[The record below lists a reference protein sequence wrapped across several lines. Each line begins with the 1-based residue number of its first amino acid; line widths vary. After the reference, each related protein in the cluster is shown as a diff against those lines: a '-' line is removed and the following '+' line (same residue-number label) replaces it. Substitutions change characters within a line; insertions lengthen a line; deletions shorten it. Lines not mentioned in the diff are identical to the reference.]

1 MDFQFK
7 YACSCKSQN
16 KLTVSI
22 LHDTNYQLRMKD
34 RLNTIVDQSWD
45 EADPEILSKL
55 MFVPDNISI
64 LGNQTNPSAC
74 RETNPILHS
83 CEKDLAIMKCISKH
97 IPSGSTC
104 PCEVISS
111 RLSTILDAGLGEI
124 NIEPVPEQSL
134 LEKLQLLKPFV
145 QAFKEDVSLT
155 NFLIRLWKL
164 AIRFYCPSLIK
175 SLAQIYPQ
183 FLSALVDELM
193 KIQDAGYDTLHS
205 LNEFKFLSRCLT
217 ISESFYAT
225 LSYLTN
231 QSRARAQPLISACI
245 RATKDQLSS
254 KEYFALFPMRI
265 RPYAIVMN
273 EVINP
278 NDPDLEMLIV
288 QLKTEHPRDYR
299 MLIMISPVFC
309 CLDEALP
316 TMDNEH
322 TERNVN

>member
-7 YACSCKSQN
+7 YACSCKIQN

-34 RLNTIVDQSWD
+34 RLSTIVDQSWD

-55 MFVPDNISI
+55 MFVPHNASI
-64 LGNQTNPSAC
+64 LGDLNNPPTCS
-74 RETNPILHS
+74 ETIPMLPS
-83 CEKDLAIMKCISKH
+83 CEKDLAIMKSISKH

-104 PCEVISS
+104 TCEVISS
-111 RLSTILDAGLGEI
+111 RMSTILDAGLGEI

-145 QAFKEDVSLT
+145 LAFKDDVSLT

-164 AIRFYCPSLIK
+164 AVRFYCPSLIE

-193 KIQDAGYDTLHS
+193 KIQDIGYDTLKS
-205 LNEFKFLSRCLT
+205 LKEFKYLTRCLT
-217 ISESFYAT
+217 ISESFYAA
-225 LSYLTN
+225 LSYLAN
-231 QSRARAQPLISACI
+231 QNRARVQPLISACI
-245 RATKDQLSS
+245 RATKDQLTS
-254 KEYFALFPMRI
+254 KEYFALFPLRI

-278 NDPDLEMLIV
+278 NDPDLEMLIAR
-288 QLKTEHPRDYR
+288 LKTEHPHDYR

-316 TMDNEH
+316 TIATDP